1 MDTLSAEA
9 CEKIELLSLAFDFF
23 FFLIRFLL
31 AIMRRYSE
39 NKPGPL
45 TFTLNFSKPAQQ
57 CIPIEIVKI

>member
-1 MDTLSAEA
+1 MDSLSAETSG
-9 CEKIELLSLAFDFF
+9 KIELLSLAFDF

-45 TFTLNFSKPAQQ
+45 TCTLNFSKPAQQ